1 MLMIRLN
8 AGAAGHT
15 TCWKKVKRMD
25 VVLLTVRVSNVE
37 RALRFYRD
45 QLGLPLIHTD
55 GTFHE
60 FDTGAV
66 RLAIDSGGVAADRK
80 GPDQCPVAIHFGV
93 ADMRAARTALE
104 AAEVRFDG
112 DTEAFAYGRFAHF
125 HDPDG
130 NPLVLFEPGDC
141 PLKAANGRLADD
153 SVEYAKPV
161 E

>member
-1 MLMIRLN
+1 
-8 AGAAGHT
+8 
-15 TCWKKVKRMD
+15 MD
-25 VVLLTVRVSNVE
+25 VVLVTVRVSNVE

-60 FDTGAV
+60 FDTGTA
-66 RLAIDSGGVAADRK
+66 RLAIDTGGVAGEQTGRER
-80 GPDQCPVAIHFGV
+80 CPVEIHLGV
-93 ADMRAARTALE
+93 ADIQATRAALTA
-104 AAEVRFDG
+104 ADVPFDG
-112 DTEAFAYGRFAHF
+112 ATRAFAYGKFARF

-141 PLKAANGRLADD
+141 PLRAANGRLAGE
-153 SVEYAKPV
+153 SVQCAKPL